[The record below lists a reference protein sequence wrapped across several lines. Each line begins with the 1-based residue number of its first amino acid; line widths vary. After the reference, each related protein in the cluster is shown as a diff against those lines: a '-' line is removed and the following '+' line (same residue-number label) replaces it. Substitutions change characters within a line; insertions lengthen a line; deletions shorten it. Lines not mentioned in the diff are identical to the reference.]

1 MSGTQRPDG
10 FHTATEHDVDD
21 IVALV
26 QAAYR
31 GETSRQGWTTEADL
45 VDGQRVDADMVRA
58 AIAGDGVVVLLVE
71 GGALLA
77 CCELRPLDDGAA
89 YLGMFAVRPGH
100 QGGGIGRRVIAHATE
115 VAQQWGADRIR
126 LTVIEQRT
134 ELIDWYQR
142 LGYGRTGD
150 TEPFPYDDERFGR
163 PLRDDLRFVVL
174 EHRLR

>member
-1 MSGTQRPDG
+1 MSGEPRPNG
-10 FHTATEHDVDD
+10 FHAATEHDVDD
-21 IVALV
+21 IVELV

-31 GETSRQGWTTEADL
+31 GESSRQGWTTEADL

-71 GGALLA
+71 GGELLA
-77 CCELRPLDDGAA
+77 CCELRPLEDGAA

-115 VAQQWGADRIR
+115 VAKGWGADRIR

-134 ELIDWYQR
+134 ELIDWYKR
-142 LGYGRTGD
+142 LGYEPTGE

>member
-1 MSGTQRPDG
+1 MTGEPRPDG
-10 FHTATEHDVDD
+10 FHTATDHDVDD
-21 IVALV
+21 IVELV
-26 QAAYR
+26 QSAYR
-31 GETSRQGWTTEADL
+31 GESSRQGWTTEADL

-58 AIAGDGVVVLLVE
+58 AISGKGVVVLLVE
-71 GGALLA
+71 DDELLA

-100 QGGGIGRRVIAHATE
+100 QGGGIGRRVIAHASE
-115 VAQQWGADRIR
+115 VAQTWGADCIR
-126 LTVIEQRT
+126 LTVIEQRN
-134 ELIDWYQR
+134 ELIDWYRR
-142 LGYGRTGD
+142 LGYEPTGE